1 MKADRIQSKTG
12 LDAELCIQK
21 GRRAI
26 EGLTS
31 SSVKVRR
38 AFTLIELL
46 VVIAIIAIL
55 AALLL
60 PALGKAKDKAKTTQC
75 LNDMKQLQL
84 CYQMYLGDNN
94 DLLPL
99 NFVNNPPGNWIMD
112 HAQSAVNGNAIKTGV
127 LYQYNTSL
135 DIYRC
140 PANLKTITATTFD
153 PGPPP
158 VHPGDSVPQD
168 RTYSIEYSLGGNA
181 ASSVDGPWTLNRA
194 ITFNSYS
201 KSAQVQRPAAKIV
214 FCEEAQATL
223 DDGEF
228 GLYPLINSAVAVNI
242 WWNLPANRHNNG
254 CNFTFLD
261 GHAEYYKWHGTVVA
275 ANQNNGAGTSGGDFP
290 GDTSDDLYRVEA
302 GGAQTK

>member
-1 MKADRIQSKTG
+1 MESE
-12 LDAELCIQK
+12 LDIQK
-21 GRRAI
+21 GLRAI
-26 EGLTS
+26 EGWISWGGKTR
-31 SSVKVRR
+31 RR

-60 PALGKAKDKAKTTQC
+60 PALGRAKDKAKTTQC

-84 CYQMYLGDNN
+84 CYQMYVGDNK

-140 PANLKTITATTFD
+140 PANLKTITATTLD
-153 PGPPP
+153 PGPPI
-158 VHPGDSVPQD
+158 VHPGDIVPQD

-181 ASSVDGPWTLNRA
+181 ASSVNGPWTLTRS

-201 KSAQVQRPAAKIV
+201 ESTQIQRPTAKIV

-228 GLYPLINSAVAVNI
+228 GLYPLVNSTVAVNT

-275 ANQNNGAGTSGGDFP
+275 ANQNNGLGVSGGDFP

-302 GGAQTK
+302 GGAQTR

>member
-1 MKADRIQSKTG
+1 MVKYNDKSGLAIKDLMTG
-12 LDAELCIQK
+12 GVRA
-21 GRRAI
+21 GR
-26 EGLTS
+26 S
-31 SSVKVRR
+31 

-60 PALGKAKDKAKTTQC
+60 PSLARAKDKARTTQC
-75 LNDMKQLQL
+75 LNDMKQLQI

-127 LYQYNTSL
+127 LYYYNTSL

-140 PANLKTITATTFD
+140 PANTKTITATTFD
-153 PGPPP
+153 PGPPI
-158 VHPGDSVPQD
+158 VHAGDQVPQD

-181 ASSVDGPWTLNRA
+181 ASSVNGPWTLTRN

-201 KSAQVQRPAAKIV
+201 KSAQVQRPAAKLV
-214 FCEEAQATL
+214 FCEEAEATL

-228 GLYPLINSAVAVNI
+228 GLYPLVNSAVAVNI

-261 GHAEYYKWHGTVVA
+261 GHAEYFKWHGTVVA
-275 ANQNNGAGTSGGDFP
+275 ANQNNGAGVSGGDFT

-302 GGAQTK
+302 GGAQTR